1 MAKNKDTY
9 RRMLAAAVGL
19 VSVLACGCAGGEAAV
34 DNGGELSSKEGQI
47 AFVRTPSFEGT
58 NIESDIYSINVDG
71 TRERRLTDTPGLDA
85 FPSWSPD
92 GRSLAFASDRAG
104 GGNWE
109 LYVMGSDG
117 THQRR
122 LTHTPQE
129 DEAAPAWSPDGEK
142 IAYVTDIASE
152 YPTIWVMN
160 ADGSARRRLASG
172 NWPSWS
178 PDGKRMAYT
187 TYHNVGAQFRLAV
200 MDADGSDQHGLAD
213 SLIRRLTVTA
223 DAEEP
228 AWSPAG
234 TRIAFSGKPIGGDAE
249 IYVMN
254 SDGSDRRRL
263 TDIPGAAHWPPTW
276 SADGERIAFTCEG
289 TEGNPEI
296 YVMNS
301 DGSGLTRLPSDPAE
315 DAFPAWRPSGGSS
328 THAR

>member
-1 MAKNKDTY
+1 VTKGRYSSGVIAAVAL
-9 RRMLAAAVGL
+9 LAAF
-19 VSVLACGCAGGEAAV
+19 ACGCGGQDAV
-34 DNGGELSSKEGQI
+34 DPSGSLVSEEGQI
-47 AFVRTPSFEGT
+47 AFMRATSFEGT
-58 NIESDIYSINVDG
+58 DIESDIYSINVDG
-71 TRERRLTDTPGLDA
+71 TRERRLTDSPGLDG

-92 GRSLAFASDRAG
+92 GRRLVFATDRAG

-109 LYVMGSDG
+109 IYVMGSDG

-122 LTHTPQE
+122 LTNTPEE
-129 DEAAPAWSPDGEK
+129 DEAAPDWSPGGEK

-152 YPTIWVMN
+152 DPSIHVMN
-160 ADGSARRRLASG
+160 ADGSGRRHLASG

-187 TYHNVGAQFRLAV
+187 TYHDIGAQFRLAV
-200 MDADGSDQHGLAD
+200 MNADGSDQHSLGD
-213 SLIRRLTVTA
+213 SPIRRLAGTA
-223 DAEEP
+223 YAEEP

-234 TRIAFSGKPIGGDAE
+234 TRIAFSGKPIMSDAE

-254 SDGSDRRRL
+254 ADGSDRTRL
-263 TDIPGAAHWPPTW
+263 TDISGAAHWPPTW
-276 SADGERIAFTCEG
+276 SADGERIAFTSEG

-301 DGSGLTRLPSDPAE
+301 DGSGLTRLTFDPAE
-315 DAFPAWRPSGGSS
+315 DVFPAWRPSGSSS